1 MNQYEP
7 VHGGTLLCGLLS
19 GDMVHW
25 MNMLKEIER
34 SVLKNIEVLLLM
46 FVATSKAFPL
56 LRLQLGLGH

>member
-19 GDMVHW
+19 GDMLHW
-25 MNMLKEIER
+25 MNMKEIER
-34 SVLKNIEVLLLM
+34 SVLKNIEVLLLI
-46 FVATSKAFPL
+46 FVATLKAFPL